1 LIEGCAVPRAFFR
14 FPIFVSIGP
23 VSIDP
28 SRKIIHVDMD
38 AFYASV
44 EQRDFPD
51 QYAGRPIAVGGGP
64 PRGVVMTASYEAR
77 PHGIHSAQPSAE
89 AKRLCPDLI
98 FVRPRMKVYREVS
111 HVIRDIFHRYTDLIE
126 PLSLDE
132 AYLDVTEPKQGPPS
146 GTLIAKRIRRDIAEE
161 TGLTASAGVAPGKF
175 LAKVASDRNKPDGL
189 TVVTPGE
196 VMTFIAGLDIQ
207 TFHGVGPVTAERMKA
222 LGIRTGSDLQAVGES
237 DLVKHFGRRGHF
249 FYKIAHGQDTRPV
262 RPNRTRKSVGAEN
275 TFRDDIGDPAEML
288 RRLEPLAERVTRRL
302 ERVERRGRTVTLKL
316 KSFRHEVTTRQV
328 TLDRYIYTTSGL
340 MAVAERL
347 LHDPEPPREPV
358 RLLGLSVSNLTDPE
372 VRTLAVQMELPFPES
387 SLSEPPFSASAS
399 SS

>member
-1 LIEGCAVPRAFFR
+1 MSARLFFVR
-14 FPIFVSIGP
+14 LSVSSD
-23 VSIDP
+23 V

-51 QYAGRPIAVGGGP
+51 RYAGRPVAVGGGP

-77 PHGIHSAQPSAE
+77 PYGIHSAQPSAE

-98 FVRPRMKVYREVS
+98 FVRPRMDVYRSVS
-111 HVIRDIFHRYTDLIE
+111 RDIRDIFRRYTDLIE

-146 GTLIAKRIRRDIAEE
+146 GTLIAQRIRAEIAAE

-189 TVVTPGE
+189 TVVPPDDVVG
-196 VMTFIAGLDIQ
+196 FIAQLEIE
-207 TFHGVGPVTAERMKA
+207 TFHGVGPVTAERMQA
-222 LGIRTGSDLQAVGES
+222 LGIHTGADLQAVDES

-249 FYKIAHGQDTRPV
+249 FYKMAHGRDTRPV

-275 TFRDDIGDPAEML
+275 TFRDDIDDPVEML

-302 ERVERRGRTVTLKL
+302 ARAERQGRTVTLKL

-328 TLDRYIYTTSGL
+328 TLDRYVHTADSL
-340 MAVAERL
+340 MIVAERL
-347 LHDPEPPREPV
+347 LHDPDPPREPV

-372 VRTLAVQMELPFPES
+372 APSIAVQMEIPFPES
-387 SLSEPPFSASAS
+387 PFSS
-399 SS
+399 SGAT

>member
-1 LIEGCAVPRAFFR
+1 
-14 FPIFVSIGP
+14 
-23 VSIDP
+23 
-28 SRKIIHVDMD
+28 MD

-77 PHGIHSAQPSAE
+77 PYGIHSAQPSAE
-89 AKRLCPDLI
+89 AKRLCPDLL

-111 HVIRDIFHRYTDLIE
+111 YVIRDIFRRYTDLIE

-132 AYLDVTEPKQGPPS
+132 AYLDVTKPKQGPPS
-146 GTLIAKRIRRDIAEE
+146 GTLIAKRIRQDIADE

-196 VMTFIAGLDIQ
+196 VMTFIAELDIQ
-207 TFHGVGPVTAERMKA
+207 TFHGVGPVTADRMKA
-222 LGIRTGSDLQAVGES
+222 LGIHTGADLQAVDES

-275 TFRDDIGDPAEML
+275 TFRDDIADPAEML

-302 ERVERRGRTVTLKL
+302 ERAERRGRTVTLKL

-328 TLDRYIYTTSGL
+328 TLDRYVYTAEDI
-340 MAVAERL
+340 MAVARVL
-347 LHDPEPPREPV
+347 LHDPHPPEAPV
-358 RLLGLSVSNLTDPE
+358 RLLGVSVSSLTDPS
-372 VRTLAVQMELPFPES
+372 VSKYTVQLEIPFP
-387 SLSEPPFSASAS
+387 ADA
-399 SS
+399 